1 MSSAISFGFTSRR
14 TLWTSQGYPKGD
26 VFVKLEAEA
35 KLKRCS
41 ILHRGSFPA
50 SCVSYTALARAP
62 GKGFDSGCAGKRGV
76 CALWG
81 KNEEPFSCYPLAHDQ
96 LGLLA
101 TYRLSDLLPKRSHL
115 IRSRPAR
122 HFRSVRSS
130 ATTCTIQLV
139 RRLLGFGVPCAS

>member
-81 KNEEPFSCYPLAHDQ
+81 KMRSLFHATPWHTISLVFW
-96 LGLLA
+96 A
-101 TYRLSDLLPKRSHL
+101 TYRPSDLLPKRSHL